1 MSISESELL
10 TKMHR
15 RIVSNFL
22 DLSIL
27 LKLRNGSL
35 SDQDILSY
43 VPKRFDVVVS
53 PGTIYSCLHHL
64 EEEELIKAKW
74 NNKKKVYTLTE
85 KGEQRIKT
93 LTNMTDKILGLVVNV
108 FLG

>member
-10 TKMHR
+10 TKIHG

-27 LKLRNGSL
+27 LKLRNDSL
-35 SDQDILSY
+35 SDQDIISY
-43 VPKRFDVVVS
+43 VSKRFNVVVS
-53 PGTIYSCLHHL
+53 LGTIYSCLHHL

-74 NNKKKVYTLTE
+74 GKKKKVYTLTE

-93 LTNMTDKILGLVVNV
+93 LSNMSDKILGLVINL
-108 FLG
+108 FIG